1 MDTPSSY
8 VAAILPSTSP
18 SSIGLFSKDTGY
30 NYALITSF
38 LALGTLGLFLATEV
52 WAYRP
57 KVPFALEDE
66 FPSRN
71 KRVQQYVRN
80 SRDVL
85 VKGYAKFKDEI
96 FAIDTPLGFNIVL
109 PLRFMDELK
118 SNPNLNFGAALN
130 DVDSYA
136 EVFQNMVSD
145 HVAGLLPTTNDT
157 TWAPINVWSAIIP
170 LITKANVRGFLGH
183 DAAEDEDF
191 LDVASTFIVNQIVYA
206 VGAKQWPS
214 FLHPIL
220 YKYLPGFS
228 GLVEQYSNGEKV
240 VLRQMKNKKANGLKP
255 LSDPPS
261 VFDYVNEDGRYLDNL
276 RLQMDIQMP
285 LCAASIHTTTTT
297 VVQCLYDLASRP
309 QYLPALRQEVQEVT
323 KQYGD
328 VINRRSASKLEKM
341 DSFVKEVQ
349 RICSPDLTTFQRKAT
364 GPVTLSNGFHI
375 PKGAR
380 IEVATGAINADADLY
395 DNPSEFDGMRFYK
408 KRQESDEARSKFQVL
423 SVSKLDLSWG
433 YGRAACP
440 GRFLADLLIKMVLVE
455 VLKRYDIK
463 MPEGQG
469 RYENMEI
476 QGQVGKCPTQFPWG
490 INMNTELRADVQPYQ
505 TLPNEQGVILI
516 QPKTV

>member
-1 MDTPSSY
+1 MDTPLSY

-18 SSIGLFSKDTGY
+18 SPIGLFSKDSCY
-30 NYALITSF
+30 SYALVTSA
-38 LALGTLGLFLATEV
+38 LALGTVIVFLTTGV

-71 KRVQQYVRN
+71 ERVQQYVRD
-80 SRDVL
+80 SREVL
-85 VKGYAKFKDEI
+85 VKGYTKASVFGEATTRVFKDEI

-136 EVFQNMVSD
+136 EIFQNLVSD
-145 HVAGLLPTTNDT
+145 HIAGLLPATNYT
-157 TWAPINVWSAIIP
+157 NNQSGWASINVWSSIIP
-170 LITKANVRGFLGH
+170 LITKADVRGFLGH
-183 DAAEDEDF
+183 DAAEDEGF
-191 LDVASTFIVNQIVYA
+191 LDVASTFIINQIVYA
-206 VGAKQWPS
+206 VGAKRWPS
-214 FLHPIL
+214 FLHPVL

-228 GLVEQYSNGEKV
+228 GLVEQYRNGEKV
-240 VLRQMKNKKANGLKP
+240 VLRQMENKKSNGLKP

-297 VVQCLYDLASRP
+297 IVQCLYDLASRP
-309 QYLPALRQEVQEVT
+309 QYLPALRQEAQEVT
-323 KQYGD
+323 EQHGN
-328 VINRRSASKLEKM
+328 VLNRRAASKLEKM

-349 RICSPDLTTFQRKAT
+349 RFCSPDLTTFQRKAT
-364 GPVTLSNGFHI
+364 APVTLSNGFHI

-395 DNPSEFDGMRFYK
+395 DNPSEFDGLRFYK

-476 QGQVGKCPTQFPWG
+476 QGQVGKHPTQFPWEP
-490 INMNTELRADVQPYQ
+490 NMNIESPADV
-505 TLPNEQGVILI
+505 
-516 QPKTV
+516 

>member
-1 MDTPSSY
+1 MDTPLSY

-18 SSIGLFSKDTGY
+18 SPIGLFSKDSCY
-30 NYALITSF
+30 SYALVTSA
-38 LALGTLGLFLATEV
+38 LALGTVIVFLTTGV

-71 KRVQQYVRN
+71 ERVQQYVRD
-80 SRDVL
+80 SREVL
-85 VKGYAKFKDEI
+85 VKGYTKFTFERYTKVGALPAWSIKLFSAKF
-96 FAIDTPLGFNIVL
+96 
-109 PLRFMDELK
+109 
-118 SNPNLNFGAALN
+118 NPAL
-130 DVDSYA
+130 DSYA
-136 EVFQNMVSD
+136 EIFQNLVSD
-145 HVAGLLPTTNDT
+145 HIAGLLPATNYT
-157 TWAPINVWSAIIP
+157 NNQSGWASINVWSSIIP
-170 LITKANVRGFLGH
+170 LITKADVRGFLGH
-183 DAAEDEDF
+183 DAAEDEGF
-191 LDVASTFIVNQIVYA
+191 LDVASTFIINQIVYA
-206 VGAKQWPS
+206 VGAKRWPS
-214 FLHPIL
+214 FLHPVL

-228 GLVEQYSNGEKV
+228 GLVEQYRNGEKV
-240 VLRQMKNKKANGLKP
+240 VLRQMENKKSNGLKP

-297 VVQCLYDLASRP
+297 IVQCLYDLASRP
-309 QYLPALRQEVQEVT
+309 QYLPALRQEAQEVT
-323 KQYGD
+323 EQHGN
-328 VINRRSASKLEKM
+328 VLNRRAASKLEKM

-349 RICSPDLTTFQRKAT
+349 RFCSPDLTTFQRKAT
-364 GPVTLSNGFHI
+364 APVTLSNGFHI

-395 DNPSEFDGMRFYK
+395 DNPSEFDGLRFYK

-476 QGQVGKCPTQFPWG
+476 QGQG
-490 INMNTELRADVQPYQ
+490 IVLIRHRA
-505 TLPNEQGVILI
+505 G
-516 QPKTV
+516 